1 MWREPAWGCGVVSV
15 EMGWGYPCLSLSF
28 QGKYLQA
35 GLGPGLGR
43 PWPLVCPPAE
53 LSSTA
58 GPQGQG
64 DGRGSSLSIRSLPSG
79 PSSSFPTEDQPAA
92 SWGLSFERL
101 LQDPLGQAYFTV
113 SPGVGWGAW

>member
-15 EMGWGYPCLSLSF
+15 EMGWGYPCHLLSI
-28 QGKYLQA
+28 QGKFLQV
-35 GLGPGLGR
+35 GLGHGLGR
-43 PWPLVCPPAE
+43 LQGSRPLVCPPAE
-53 LSSTA
+53 LSSKA

-64 DGRGSSLSIRSLPSG
+64 EGRGSSLSIHSLPSG

-113 SPGVGWGAW
+113 SPRVG